1 MITGVIM
8 GKVSLAVVAA
18 AGAALVAG
26 AVLTTVA
33 SAGEDWGAYQ
43 VDDRR
48 SGYTYATAETRAIQD
63 DDFENPAMLMVD
75 DGEILWSSVD
85 GEEGKSCASC
95 HDDASDSMAGVGTRY
110 PVYSAA
116 LGKPQT
122 LEQRINQC
130 RTDNMKAEAWKW
142 ESNQLLATTIF
153 VRHQSRGMPMNVA
166 VDGLA
171 APFFETGKDFYYE
184 RRGLL
189 DMACKHCHE
198 DNAGNMIRANLL
210 TQGQSNGFPV
220 YRFKWQKVGS
230 IHRRFRGCNKQVR
243 STPFDYG
250 SDEYVNLELYLA
262 WRGRGLPVETPA
274 VRN

>member
-1 MITGVIM
+1 
-8 GKVSLAVVAA
+8 VVAA

-26 AVLTTVA
+26 VVFTTVA
-33 SAGEDWGAYQ
+33 SADEDWGAYQ

-75 DGEILWSSVD
+75 SGEILWSSVE

-95 HDDASDSMAGVGTRY
+95 HEDAGDTMKGVATRY
-110 PVYSAA
+110 PVYVDA
-116 LGKPQT
+116 LGKLQS

-130 RTDNMKAEAWKW
+130 RVENMKAEPWKW
-142 ESNQLLATTIF
+142 ESNELLASTIY

-166 VDGLA
+166 IDGPA
-171 APFFETGKDFYYE
+171 APFFDKGKAFYYE

-198 DNAGNMIRANLL
+198 DFAGTMIRANLL
-210 TQGQSNGFPV
+210 TQGQSNGFPT

-243 STPFDYG
+243 STPFGYG
-250 SDEYVNLELYLA
+250 SDEYVNLELYVA
-262 WRGRGLPVETPA
+262 WRGRDLPVETPA